1 VKTETLATG
10 VVEEVVMEHI
20 LPFQE
25 LKLVMQAVAAAV
37 VIHHGMEVQQIIP
50 ILVVVK
56 MVVLDMEM
64 VVMVLMEKVEEVVV
78 LLPMVLEQILEEVG
92 EMVSVL

>member
-1 VKTETLATG
+1 MV

-20 LPFQE
+20 SPFQE
-25 LKLVMQAVAAAV
+25 LKLVMQAVAVAV
-37 VIHHGMEVQQIIP
+37 VIHHGMEVQQMILH
-50 ILVVVK
+50 LVVVK

-64 VVMVLMEKVEEVVV
+64 VEMALMEKVEEVVV
-78 LLPMVLEQILEEVG
+78 LLPMVLEQTLEEVG